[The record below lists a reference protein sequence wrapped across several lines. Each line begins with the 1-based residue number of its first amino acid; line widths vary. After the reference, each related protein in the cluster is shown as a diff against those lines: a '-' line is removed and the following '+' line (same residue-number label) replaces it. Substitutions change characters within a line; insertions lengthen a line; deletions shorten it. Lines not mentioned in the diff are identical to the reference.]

1 MHHFGRAATSCAA
14 VWMRAFIKNYVLT
27 LLFLKYV
34 SDKHKYGAGMIE
46 LHAGTTFDDIV
57 KLKNTADIGDRLN
70 KIIAQIA
77 EANDLKGVIDV
88 TDFNDEDKLGKGKE
102 MIDRLSRLVGIFKKL
117 NLSSNQAEDDDLLGD
132 AYEYLMRHFATESG
146 KSKGQFYTPAEVS
159 RIMAKIIGISA
170 DCRPAPAFM
179 TRPAA
184 RVRCCSKPPPK
195 PAAKSAFTVRK
206 KMWQPRPLPV

>member
-1 MHHFGRAATSCAA
+1 MFGNHGLCG
-14 VWMRAFIKNYVLT
+14 LPEE
-27 LLFLKYV
+27 
-34 SDKHKYGAGMIE
+34 GAHG
-46 LHAGTTFDDIV
+46 
-57 KLKNTADIGDRLN
+57 KSPKW
-70 KIIAQIA
+70 
-77 EANDLKGVIDV
+77 
-88 TDFNDEDKLGKGKE
+88 LGG
-102 MIDRLSRLVGIFKKL
+102 
-117 NLSSNQAEDDDLLGD
+117 NLGD
-132 AYEYLMRHFATESG
+132 FGEFCKGL
-146 KSKGQFYTPAEVS
+146 GQFYTPAEVS